1 MTPLNGT
8 GSYPFSYHSPEASD
22 MEISEDLLTQPLEED
37 TSELSPRPVIEEE
50 GEGYLLPEMRYPPIS
65 LQHDTVI
72 FNEDM
77 SMRSVHGTGLFME
90 QDRILTKHVMRYID
104 CSPFPET
111 SKVVAITRAGK
122 HIVWQ
127 QAVRSCVPAAISM
140 IALDRGKLFLA
151 REISYPLTSD
161 TARIRYIQ
169 KAGFVPIKH
178 DLLGEVVQKART
190 LECLMRSGPGLL
202 HLNHPSLM
210 SHMVVLDE
218 ISLKQERITIR
229 DPYHGYMITVGLFPF
244 LNWVGASFIEL
255 ADPQ

>member
-1 MTPLNGT
+1 
-8 GSYPFSYHSPEASD
+8 
-22 MEISEDLLTQPLEED
+22 
-37 TSELSPRPVIEEE
+37 
-50 GEGYLLPEMRYPPIS
+50 
-65 LQHDTVI
+65 
-72 FNEDM
+72 
-77 SMRSVHGTGLFME
+77 
-90 QDRILTKHVMRYID
+90 
-104 CSPFPET
+104 
-111 SKVVAITRAGK
+111 
-122 HIVWQ
+122 
-127 QAVRSCVPAAISM
+127 
-140 IALDRGKLFLA
+140 LDRGKLFLA